1 MITKD
6 EISELTSNSIK
17 NLMNMMQEE
26 LDKRERAKRAELIT
40 QFEMAFNAMM
50 DARIGIKYDTCDG
63 TINITHWDDFYFD

>member
-17 NLMNMMQEE
+17 NLINMMQEE
-26 LDKRERAKRAELIT
+26 LDRRERAKRAELIT

-50 DARIGIKYDTCDG
+50 DARIGIKYDTFDG
-63 TINITHWDDFYFD
+63 PINIAHWDNFYFD